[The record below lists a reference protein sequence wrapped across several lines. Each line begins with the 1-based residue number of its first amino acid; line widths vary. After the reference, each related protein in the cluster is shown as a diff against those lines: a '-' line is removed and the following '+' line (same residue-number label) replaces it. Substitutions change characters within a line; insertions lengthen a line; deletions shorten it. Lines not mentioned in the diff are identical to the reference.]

1 MEPRRVI
8 LDRHAWHD
16 FYFLALYEI
25 VQLRRTETEENPLVI
40 VDGFADAVENSLD
53 VVCDFVSLLERNY
66 FALFVFPNFFSCRKL
81 VFPAY
86 ISRRVFADAVDVI
99 MRQRRNNADT
109 GLVFVFLELVY
120 LLLDVV
126 LVAEKR
132 MRQKI
137 RNRYDVFLWNTV

>member
-1 MEPRRVI
+1 M
-8 LDRHAWHD
+8 
-16 FYFLALYEI
+16 
-25 VQLRRTETEENPLVI
+25 VI
-40 VDGFADAVENSLD
+40 VDSFANAVENRLD
-53 VVCDFVSLLERNY
+53 VVYDFTGLLERNH
-66 FALFVFPNFFSCRKL
+66 FAFFVLPDFFSCRKL

-86 ISRRVFADAVDVI
+86 VSRRVFADAVDVI
-99 MRQRRNNADT
+99 MRQRRNDADT

-137 RNRYDVFLWNTV
+137 RNSYDVFLWNTV